1 MINVANDP
9 VYSMLFEKQTRSKSK
24 VVVVSNVRG
33 RIPVGMKLAT
43 PEEVFKNLKIA
54 KVFTGPILESIRDLI
69 NMSRKTTQAM
79 NKAYGDS
86 RFIED
91 KEGKKGLLVS
101 AKGIDRPNATRYMK
115 LLLESAYEGGIVRGG
130 EDTRVENS
138 SGGVLIFPSKRGK
151 VAWRV

>member
-1 MINVANDP
+1 VINVANDP
-9 VYSMLFEKQTRSKSK
+9 VYNMLFEKRARSKRAI
-24 VVVVSNVRG
+24 VVVSNVRG
-33 RIPVGMKLAT
+33 RIPEGMKLAS
-43 PEEVFKNLKIA
+43 PKDVFKNLKID
-54 KVFTGPILESIRDLI
+54 KVFKGPVLESIQSLI
-69 NMSRKTTQAM
+69 NLSRKTTQVM

-115 LLLESAYEGGIVRGG
+115 LLLESAYEGGIIRGG